1 MTCHIQPTTG
11 VGYQFTDPFIYGGL
25 GFAGL
30 PEFAQCVDSFSD
42 CKSTGSCS
50 SVSDCED
57 LKICTYATSHHV
69 LILEDIFP
77 STNIVPITIKEN
89 DDEFYQNFIDGN
101 CNVLGKHMLIMSS
114 GRVHTFGF
122 GCMALFV
129 KPSHAC
135 ESLSHTELSCSV
147 HIICFRYTF
156 TNNLLPPFHPL
167 CI

>member
-11 VGYQFTDPFIYGGL
+11 VGYQFTDPFFYGGL

-77 STNIVPITIKEN
+77 STNIVPITTKEN
-89 DDEFYQNFIDGN
+89 EDEFYQNFSDGN

-122 GCMALFV
+122 GLYG
-129 KPSHAC
+129 
-135 ESLSHTELSCSV
+135 SV
-147 HIICFRYTF
+147 CTIERFCAYYMF
-156 TNNLLPPFHPL
+156 
-167 CI
+167 